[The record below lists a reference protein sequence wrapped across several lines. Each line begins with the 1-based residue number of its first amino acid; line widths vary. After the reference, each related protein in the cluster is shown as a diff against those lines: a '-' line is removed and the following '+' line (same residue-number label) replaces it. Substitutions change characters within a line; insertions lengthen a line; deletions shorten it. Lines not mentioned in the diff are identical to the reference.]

1 MMKLLKLLAFI
12 LCFNLPLSAQIKLPK
27 LISDGMVLQ
36 RDTKVKIWGW
46 ASPQENILLSFKGNQ
61 YATIADNNG
70 NWTIEMPPQKA
81 GGPFVLE
88 LSGKNNITLK
98 DVLFGD
104 VWVCSGQ
111 SNMELWMGRLKYTYA
126 NEVANANN
134 PNIRQFIV
142 PDKYD
147 FNEPKQDVTDG
158 AWLSVNKKSIYD
170 FSGVAYFF
178 AKELYEKYK
187 IPIGLINSALGGS
200 PAEAWISEEGLQN
213 FPQYLAEAQKFRNSN
228 LIKQI
233 EAKDQYT
240 SSVWYNYIN
249 EFDAGYKNKWKDAG
263 FDDKNWKKFTIPG
276 NIIDNTLQEMN
287 GVFWFRKKV
296 NIPAQMV
303 SKPLKLELGRI
314 VDADSVFVNG
324 NFVGSISY
332 QYPPRRYE
340 LNGNVFHEGEN
351 TIVIRVVSNLGRG
364 GFVADKR
371 YELTSATD
379 TIDLKGEWKY
389 NIGILANPL
398 PAQTFIRWKPMGLYN
413 AMIAPL
419 NNYAIKG
426 VIWYQGESN
435 TGYPK
440 DYAALMQTL
449 IKDWR
454 SKWGLGDFP
463 FFFVQLANFM
473 ESRTGPTESAWAELR
488 QEQLRTLSVSKTGM
502 AVAIDI
508 GNWNDIHPENKN
520 EVGHRLALLA
530 RKQVY
535 GDSNLVAMGP
545 LYKSMKIV
553 GNKIILSFNTQ
564 GSTLVSKNNK
574 PLKHFAIAGVDKK
587 YVWANARIEGNTIV
601 VWSDKIKNPISV
613 RYAWA
618 DNPEG
623 ANLYNKEEL
632 HASPFTTDK

>member
-1 MMKLLKLLAFI
+1 MLKLLKCLVFI
-12 LCFNLPLSAQIKLPK
+12 FFLNPILSAQIKLPK

-36 RDTKVKIWGW
+36 RDTKLKIWGW
-46 ASPQENILLSFKGNQ
+46 ASYNENIQLSFNGKV
-61 YATIADNNG
+61 YATIADYTG
-70 NWTIEMPPQKA
+70 NWTIHLPAQKA
-81 GGPFVLE
+81 GGPFE
-88 LSGKNNITLK
+88 MQFKGKNNIVIQ

-104 VWVCSGQ
+104 VWLCSGQ

-147 FNEPKQDVTDG
+147 FNEPKQDVPDG

-187 IPIGLINSALGGS
+187 VPIGLINSALGGS

-213 FPQYLAEAQKFRNSN
+213 FTQYLAEAQKFRNSN

-249 EFDAGYKNKWKDAG
+249 EFDEGHQQHWTNPHYNDEKWKSMKIPGYWADTDAG
-263 FDDKNWKKFTIPG
+263 DF
-276 NIIDNTLQEMN
+276 N
-287 GVFWFRKKV
+287 GAVWFRKEI
-296 NIPAQMV
+296 NIPASMIG
-303 SKPLKLELGRI
+303 KPAKLELGRI
-314 VDADSVFVNG
+314 VDADSVFING
-324 NFVGSISY
+324 ENVGAISY

-340 LNGNVFHEGEN
+340 LPNNVLKEGKN
-351 TIVIRVVSNLGRG
+351 TIVIRVVNNSGKG
-364 GFVADKR
+364 GFIPDKR
-371 YELTSATD
+371 YELTTAND

-389 NIGILANPL
+389 NVGIKANPL
-398 PAQTFIRWKPMGLYN
+398 PGQTFIRWKPMGLYN

-419 NNYAIKG
+419 TNYAIKG
-426 VIWYQGESN
+426 AIWYQGESN
-435 TGYPK
+435 TSKPN
-440 DYAALMQTL
+440 DYAEIMQAL
-449 IKDWR
+449 IEDWR
-454 SKWGLGDFP
+454 TKWGIGDFP
-463 FFFVQLANFM
+463 FFFVQLAIFM
-473 ESRTGPTESAWAELR
+473 ESRTEPTESAWAELR
-488 QEQLRTLSVSKTGM
+488 QQQLNTLTVPNTGM

-508 GNWNDIHPENKN
+508 GNWNDIHPENKID
-520 EVGHRLALLA
+520 VGHRLAILA

-545 LYKSMKIV
+545 LYQSMKIV

-564 GSTLVSKNNK
+564 GSALVSKNNK

-601 VWSDKIKNPISV
+601 VWNEKIINPVAV

-623 ANLYNKEEL
+623 ANLYNKEGL
-632 HASPFTTDK
+632 PASPFTTEK